1 MCITAVFRLE
11 HAADRR
17 YAVVVWK
24 LNSLICFRFD
34 SNTLAPTGQLSGH
47 HCGDPNGNISCDNTI
62 HRLDPFMTSAFNF
75 SDLCDQNV
83 NVLIGSGASYGL
95 FPTLEL
101 AIKADDGTNTT
112 VESLATQFQNR
123 SDPRYSALFM
133 HYYRTCIEPVL
144 TFDYIGAAGNAAH
157 ALVLENYRKFLS
169 SLILLLKR
177 KKADQR
183 KVCNLFTTN
192 YDGCLAHAAEELWKA
207 RRHDFY
213 LNDGTTGFKRRYLDA
228 KNFSTVTTQTGI
240 FGRHRNEVP
249 QVNLIQLHG
258 SGSWF
263 KDEDRIEVNYLNN
276 NADRIVTSGAYAK
289 CDEFSKTLLDPT
301 KVVKDLPEVKFVGKE
316 TSAFWAK
323 YDLLPIVNP
332 TKWKFHE
339 TVFEE
344 HYYQM
349 LRYLSYELEKPNAVL
364 LTFGFSFADE
374 HIRQLV
380 RRSLSNPSL
389 QVYVCCYSEG
399 AKAMVDRYF
408 GEFPNVQAIVLDD
421 PLDFTT
427 FNDRIFTAFP
437 TAGGAKVGNGGGAA

>member
-1 MCITAVFRLE
+1 
-11 HAADRR
+11 
-17 YAVVVWK
+17 
-24 LNSLICFRFD
+24 
-34 SNTLAPTGQLSGH
+34 
-47 HCGDPNGNISCDNTI
+47 
-62 HRLDPFMTSAFNF
+62 MTSAFNF
-75 SDLCDQNV
+75 SDLCDQNI
-83 NVLIGSGASYGL
+83 NVLIGSGASFGL

-101 AIKADDGTNTT
+101 GIKTNDGGSTS
-112 VESLATQFQNR
+112 VESLATLFQDR

-133 HYYRTCIEPVL
+133 HYYKRCIEPVL
-144 TFDYIGAAGNAAH
+144 AFDYLAATRDAAH
-157 ALVLENYRKFLS
+157 LAVLENYRRFLG
-169 SLILLLKR
+169 SLLLLLKR
-177 KKADQR
+177 KKSDQR

-207 RRHDFY
+207 RKDEFY

-240 FGRHRNEVP
+240 FGRHRNELP
-249 QVNLIQLHG
+249 QVNLIHLHG
-258 SGSWF
+258 SSYWF
-263 KDEDRIEVNYLNN
+263 KD
-276 NADRIVTSGAYAK
+276 ADRIQVNYQSNNMERLVASRGFAK
-289 CDEFSKTLLDPT
+289 CDDFSDALLNPS
-301 KVVKDLPEVKFVGKE
+301 KMVKDLPDVKFLAKE
-316 TSAFWAK
+316 TSAFWGK

-349 LRYLSYELEKPNAVL
+349 LRYLSYELEKPQAVL

-389 QVYVCCYSEG
+389 QVYVCCYSAG
-399 AKAMVDRYF
+399 AKIVIDRHF

-421 PLDFTT
+421 PLDFTA
-427 FNDRIFTAFP
+427 FNDKVFTPSPILA
-437 TAGGAKVGNGGGAA
+437 GAKAAEGKGAAV

>member
-1 MCITAVFRLE
+1 
-11 HAADRR
+11 
-17 YAVVVWK
+17 
-24 LNSLICFRFD
+24 
-34 SNTLAPTGQLSGH
+34 
-47 HCGDPNGNISCDNTI
+47 
-62 HRLDPFMTSAFNF
+62 MTSTFSF
-75 SDLCDQNV
+75 SDLCDQNI

-101 AIKADDGTNTT
+101 GIKSSDGANTT
-112 VESLATQFQNR
+112 VESLATLFQDR
-123 SDPRYSALFM
+123 TDPRYSALFM
-133 HYYRTCIEPVL
+133 HYYKTCIEPVL
-144 TFDYIGAAGNAAH
+144 AFNYAGATANAAH
-157 ALVLENYRKFLS
+157 AAVLENYRRFLGS
-169 SLILLLKR
+169 LLLLLRR

-192 YDGCLAHAAEELWKA
+192 YDGCLAHAAEELWKE
-207 RRHDFY
+207 RKHEFY

-249 QVNLIQLHG
+249 QINLIHLHG
-258 SGSWF
+258 SSYWF
-263 KDEDRIEVNYLNN
+263 RDADRIQVNYLTNN
-276 NADRIVTSGAYAK
+276 GERLVTSGGFAK
-289 CDEFSKTLLDPT
+289 CDEFSNVLLDPT
-301 KVVKDLPEVKFVGKE
+301 KVVDDLPDVKFVGKE
-316 TSAFWAK
+316 TSAFWGK

-349 LRYLSYELEKPNAVL
+349 LRYLSYELEKPHAVL

-389 QVYVCCYSEG
+389 QVYVCCYSAG
-399 AKAMVDRYF
+399 AKATIDGYF
-408 GEFPNVQAIVLDD
+408 GEFPNVLTIVLND
-421 PLDFTT
+421 PLDFTA
-427 FNDRIFTAFP
+427 FNEQIFTASP
-437 TAGGAKVGNGGGAA
+437 TAVSAKAALAGGAAE